1 MGTNSNKLEQTSPF
15 ILNTALAA
23 AANRFR
29 CSKKKYAGYKA
40 GAGVD
45 MLQNNITRFREFTR
59 FRV

>member
-15 ILNTALAA
+15 ILNTDLAA

-29 CSKKKYAGYKA
+29 CSKKYAGYKA